1 MQIPLPHIIKNAV
14 ILRSEETQRQK
25 LNNPI

>member
-1 MQIPLPHIIKNAV
+1 MPTPPLRIIKNAV
-14 ILRSEETQRQK
+14 ILISEETQRQK